1 MDHAKYT
8 DQTLNR
14 IPMDSTN
21 TTQTHRAGHD
31 RFMQAIAVFKF
42 LKAVLFILAAL
53 GAFGL
58 MQQGVADRAREW
70 GTDLVFT
77 SGQHLIRRS
86 IAFVTGLSRE
96 KIGALGLVALFYA
109 ALFATEGVGLW
120 RERRWAEY
128 LTIIATGSLIPF
140 EIWEMVHGPTPM
152 RVAAFAL
159 NVVVVVY
166 LILRLRRPRDDT
178 SKAERRPNAIPA
190 PAPEQSRAG

>member
-1 MDHAKYT
+1 
-8 DQTLNR
+8 
-14 IPMDSTN
+14 
-21 TTQTHRAGHD
+21 
-31 RFMQAIAVFKF
+31 MQAIAIFKF
-42 LKAVLFILAAL
+42 LKAILFILAAL

-58 MQQGVADRAREW
+58 MQHGVAERAREW
-70 GTDLVFT
+70 GTALVFS
-77 SGQHLIRRS
+77 SGQHFIRRG

-140 EIWEMVHGPTPM
+140 EVWEMVQRPTPM
-152 RVAAFAL
+152 RFAAFAL
-159 NVVVVVY
+159 NVVVVLY
-166 LILRLRRPRDDT
+166 LIVRLRRPR
-178 SKAERRPNAIPA
+178 AEASGTERVPNAIRA